1 MLSFSQPQSLP
12 RLVSVTLN
20 TSKSERLKCL
30 LHPYISQLL
39 ILDRDAGEPAPYPRD
54 SEGEHP
60 GQDASASQGEHSHF
74 EQFRDVSCMSLNCG
88 RKPACLEESR
98 QTWGEHANG
107 TRRAGEGF
115 QPTAVEMRPL
125 CCLPLYVLYYIHK
138 GYGNIAPK
146 TARGRIFCV
155 IYGLFGIP
163 LCLTWI
169 SELGKFFGSRARR
182 FGEFLIRKGL
192 TLRKAQF
199 TCTAI
204 FLLWGL
210 VVHLLIPPFVYMYY
224 EGWSYVEGFYFSF
237 VTLTTIG
244 FGDLVTAVDPNAGYP
259 VLYCFFVQLWICL
272 GLAWLSLFFNWN
284 VHMVV
289 EAHKALKKRRRRHL
303 EGPQQHEKVEAKP
316 VPPNAVDIFSFLSE
330 KHEGY
335 SDHIKHIG
343 EEKSRDNAIGTV
355 LIRSKSCSDNIGGMR
370 ILTYDRS
377 LRRKRRHSFSEHLS
391 EAYARRMSQ
400 VHSDVGI
407 SQDSVS
413 IQLNIEASEEGG
425 TIWATKENQPLL
437 SEEDGICPVTEENLL
452 NSGDESGTRDST
464 AEEKAGA
471 ESSAAEER
479 SSGSED
485 LDFDLVNSIYYS
497 SREQLVKDEDNG

>member
-1 MLSFSQPQSLP
+1 MVDKGPLLTSGIIFYLSIGAAIFQILEEPNWKRAVFNYTAEKERILNDHP
-12 RLVSVTLN
+12 CLKKDDLDRILKLVSG
-20 TSKSERLKCL
+20 
-30 LHPYISQLL
+30 
-39 ILDRDAGEPAPYPRD
+39 A
-54 SEGEHP
+54 
-60 GQDASASQGEHSHF
+60 ASQGITIVGNRTL
-74 EQFRDVSCMSLNCG
+74 QNWDWRN
-88 RKPACLEESR
+88 
-98 QTWGEHANG
+98 
-107 TRRAGEGF
+107 
-115 QPTAVEMRPL
+115 AV
-125 CCLPLYVLYYIHK
+125 VFSATVITTI